1 MKRILIIFTFIFFS
15 CSINDDQ
22 VTYEEKL
29 VLWANLRSNFPLID
43 TVFVARSA
51 SLNEKVSSKDLW
63 VDEAQVYIIG
73 DTVNLALMPVVDS
86 PGRYFTNSNYIFQ
99 GGMTYKVEAVFENDT
114 ISGVTTIPQKME
126 IISEPQTIYTCKN
139 STYDVPQINI
149 NNYDAWSFPPITGPI
164 DTLTLLQGECFTES
178 FASYPLFKINF
189 NEEDYQT
196 VRIMTFALDA
206 DSIDLEPYTDT
217 NDDGIWNENEYF
229 DDWNQNGLR
238 DSCFINL
245 IYDTTY
251 KDVYEL
257 WKETFP
263 RGSGEESGWEKNT
276 PFRYNP
282 WPWNVETSPVSM
294 NWLFFDYYGLQ
305 LMTFQA
311 TDDATFNYFQGL
323 PEFNQFVM
331 PNSNVVNGYGLVS
344 SSASR
349 SFLVYIKRDQSN
361 SN

>member
-1 MKRILIIFTFIFFS
+1 MKKILIIFTFIFFS

-22 VTYEEKL
+22 AMYEEKL

-51 SLNEKVSSKDLW
+51 SLNEEISSKDLW
-63 VDEAQVYIIG
+63 IDDAQVSIIG
-73 DTVNLALMPVVDS
+73 DTVNILLEPVTNS
-86 PGRYFTNSNYIFQ
+86 PGRYFTNADYIFQ
-99 GGMTYKVEAVFENDT
+99 GGIAYRVEAIVGDDT
-114 ISGVTTIPQKME
+114 LSGVTTIPEKME
-126 IISEPQTIYTCKN
+126 IISEPQSIYTCKGN
-139 STYDVPQINI
+139 SYDVPQINI
-149 NNYDAWSFPPITGPI
+149 NNYDPWSFPPITGPI
-164 DTLTLLQGECFTES
+164 DTLTLQQGECFTES

-196 VRIMTFALDA
+196 VRIMTYAIDA
-206 DSIDLEPYTDT
+206 DSIDLEPFTDT
-217 NDDGIWNENEYF
+217 NNDGVLNENEYF
-229 DDWNQNGLR
+229 DDWNQNGFH

-257 WKETFP
+257 WKETYP
-263 RGSGEESGWEKNT
+263 RGSNEELGWKKNT

-282 WPWNVETSPVSM
+282 WPWNVETSPISIG
-294 NWLFFDYYGLQ
+294 WLFFDYYGLQ
-305 LMTFQA
+305 LITFQA

-323 PEFNQFVM
+323 PEFNQFVL
-331 PNSNVVNGYGLVS
+331 PNSNIVNGYGLVS

-349 SFLVYIKRDQSN
+349 SFLVYIKRDLSK
-361 SN
+361 SI